1 MGKTKMSRSGSY
13 LNFSKSGTKSKSRS
27 ASGMP
32 SGVDTRMSKSGASKS
47 RSKSGMSRSASAR
60 SKSKSKSG
68 MAASKSGFR
77 TSGGS
82 KLMVPSK
89 SGYKS
94 QSRSGASRSKSGMSR
109 SGGASKSGMSR
120 SGGAS
125 RSGMSRSGASKSGW
139 RPTGNMVQIDA
150 AELEE
155 LERVIMALTEEAEK
169 AETRVDQL
177 HKVPVRDVL
186 KFIIGNS
193 DSANV
198 TITEAGVADEAL
210 SKLPTTSGMGSY

>member
-1 MGKTKMSRSGSY
+1 MGKTKMSRGGSY

-94 QSRSGASRSKSGMSR
+94 QSRSGASRSKIRNEPEPGCFPGSFPGI
-109 SGGASKSGMSR
+109 
-120 SGGAS
+120 
-125 RSGMSRSGASKSGW
+125 
-139 RPTGNMVQIDA
+139 QI
-150 AELEE
+150 
-155 LERVIMALTEEAEK
+155 RM
-169 AETRVDQL
+169 ETHWKHGTD
-177 HKVPVRDVL
+177 
-186 KFIIGNS
+186 
-193 DSANV
+193 
-198 TITEAGVADEAL
+198 
-210 SKLPTTSGMGSY
+210 